1 MKWTTGSLPRG
12 GTGDHTAGH
21 HDNTSMKWRWQPF
34 QLSGLGYR
42 RNEVAL
48 LVGPGWESKSPQN
61 KGESPTISQLPPI
74 VCNICTVTFFLLQRY
89 CWDVCIS
96 LFYQKSPICPALNIP
111 AATATNLIFH
121 LWINESTVVQQQK
134 KWHPKHSWYIRLRI
148 TLQSP
153 RTTSFSTITH
163 KPIATFVALRLC
175 KICAGGI

>member
-12 GTGDHTAGH
+12 GAGDHTAGH
-21 HDNTSMKWRWQPF
+21 HDNTSMKWRWQHF

-61 KGESPTISQLPPI
+61 KGESPTISRLPPI

-89 CWDVCIS
+89 RWDVLYVFI
-96 LFYQKSPICPALNIP
+96 LPKKSYMSCTEHPCCYCDKFN
-111 AATATNLIFH
+111 FH

-134 KWHPKHSWYIRLRI
+134 KCLTPKALTIYQAKNHFTVSKNNFFHYHHPQTNCDICCS
-148 TLQSP
+148 
-153 RTTSFSTITH
+153 
-163 KPIATFVALRLC
+163 
-175 KICAGGI
+175 KIV

>member
-12 GTGDHTAGH
+12 GAGDHTAGH

-74 VCNICTVTFFLLQRY
+74 VCKICTVTFFLLQRY

-96 LFYQKSPICPALNIP
+96 LFYQKSPICPALNI
-111 AATATNLIFH
+111 
-121 LWINESTVVQQQK
+121 
-134 KWHPKHSWYIRLRI
+134 RLRI

-153 RTTSFSTITH
+153 RTTSFTTITH
-163 KPIATFVALRLC
+163 KPIATFVALRLR